1 MIKAIRTAFMT
12 VALSFVSA
20 MSFYASAQNTNV
32 RVSGNVVD
40 ESGTPLSGVV
50 VYVKSGNAKDAVVTD
65 GNGAYSIGA
74 SSASSLVYS
83 CLGYKEQEIL
93 VGSQSVINV
102 KLVLDSF
109 NLDDAVVI
117 GYGSQKMKDLT
128 GGLSVV
134 NRETLEMVSTG
145 NLMDRISGQVAGLTV
160 TASSEAPGSNQSL
173 LIRGQNSLSA
183 TNSPL
188 IVLDGILY
196 EGGLADIDPDI
207 VESMTVLKDASSVAI
222 YGSRGSNGVI
232 LIQTK
237 KGKEGTMSVTYKTRL
252 SIAQPMQRIQVMGPQ
267 EFIRFKQDMGRLGT
281 KQLAG
286 EDLDPIAGQVIS
298 ASEKQNYALGI
309 TNDWQDYVFRNAFN
323 MDHQLT
329 FSGGTE
335 KTQYMAAVSYLHNP
349 GVVYN
354 SNYNRVSVYASIN
367 QILNNWLSVGL
378 TTQFVNR

>member
-50 VYVKSGNAKDAVVTD
+50 VYVKSGNTKDATVTD

-93 VGSQSVINV
+93 VGNQSVINV

-134 NRETLEMVSTG
+134 NREALEMVSTG

-160 TASSEAPGSNQSL
+160 TTSSEAPGSNQSL

-188 IVLDGILY
+188 IVLDGIPY

-252 SIAQPMQRIQVMGPQ
+252 SIAQPRSWARRNSSDSSRTWAVSEPNNLPVKTSILSQDRSSARQRSRIT
-267 EFIRFKQDMGRLGT
+267 L
-281 KQLAG
+281 
-286 EDLDPIAGQVIS
+286 S
-298 ASEKQNYALGI
+298 ASPMTGRTMCSAMPSTWTI
-309 TNDWQDYVFRNAFN
+309 
-323 MDHQLT
+323 
-329 FSGGTE
+329 S
-335 KTQYMAAVSYLHNP
+335 
-349 GVVYN
+349 
-354 SNYNRVSVYASIN
+354 
-367 QILNNWLSVGL
+367 
-378 TTQFVNR
+378 

>member
-12 VALSFVSA
+12 VALSFVTA
-20 MSFYASAQNTNV
+20 MSFNASAQNTNV

-50 VYVKSGNAKDAVVTD
+50 VYVKSGNTKDATVTD

-145 NLMDRISGQVAGLTV
+145 NLMDRISGQVHHFKRSTGFQPV
-160 TASSEAPGSNQSL
+160 ASYPWSE
-173 LIRGQNSLSA
+173 
-183 TNSPL
+183 L
-188 IVLDGILY
+188 IVSYQQPSHCPGRHSL
-196 EGGLADIDPDI
+196 
-207 VESMTVLKDASSVAI
+207 
-222 YGSRGSNGVI
+222 RGR
-232 LIQTK
+232 TC
-237 KGKEGTMSVTYKTRL
+237 R
-252 SIAQPMQRIQVMGPQ
+252 
-267 EFIRFKQDMGRLGT
+267 
-281 KQLAG
+281 
-286 EDLDPIAGQVIS
+286 
-298 ASEKQNYALGI
+298 
-309 TNDWQDYVFRNAFN
+309 
-323 MDHQLT
+323 H
-329 FSGGTE
+329 
-335 KTQYMAAVSYLHNP
+335 
-349 GVVYN
+349 
-354 SNYNRVSVYASIN
+354 
-367 QILNNWLSVGL
+367 
-378 TTQFVNR
+378 

>member
-12 VALSFVSA
+12 VALSFVTA
-20 MSFYASAQNTNV
+20 MSFNASAQNTNV

-50 VYVKSGNAKDAVVTD
+50 VYVKSGNTKDATVTD

-160 TASSEAPGSNQSL
+160 TASSEAPGSN
-173 LIRGQNSLSA
+173 
-183 TNSPL
+183 
-188 IVLDGILY
+188 
-196 EGGLADIDPDI
+196 
-207 VESMTVLKDASSVAI
+207 
-222 YGSRGSNGVI
+222 
-232 LIQTK
+232 
-237 KGKEGTMSVTYKTRL
+237 
-252 SIAQPMQRIQVMGPQ
+252 
-267 EFIRFKQDMGRLGT
+267 
-281 KQLAG
+281 
-286 EDLDPIAGQVIS
+286 
-298 ASEKQNYALGI
+298 
-309 TNDWQDYVFRNAFN
+309 
-323 MDHQLT
+323 
-329 FSGGTE
+329 
-335 KTQYMAAVSYLHNP
+335 
-349 GVVYN
+349 
-354 SNYNRVSVYASIN
+354 
-367 QILNNWLSVGL
+367 
-378 TTQFVNR
+378 